1 MKMAGEDDNLAALI
15 QKIKEDEIEKKVYTK
30 IRTDL
35 LHLKFAG
42 AVGLLIVFLL
52 AAFREPILSYVVSS
66 YGDALKTKIVEG
78 FQPQIEQSAS
88 DLKRMEGLR
97 DAIHKQ
103 GDFLLQDIIAKQ
115 TDVARIRAE
124 LDQELNDVKEQITNL
139 EAEREK
145 IIQAESDATTAGESA
160 KGNAE
165 QIQNLIDKY
174 NSIAKVLSDKGTL
187 PEDVAK
193 PIQQTVNASPTIGEK
208 GTAYFQFAGGLTRKQ
223 AQEISAE
230 IQKLGWNIPGEER
243 TPSAVRTN
251 KVRFSAHHPSD
262 RQKADGLRDDV
273 DTALQKLHIAVSP
286 IETQESKTLK
296 PGILEISIYLP

>member
-1 MKMAGEDDNLAALI
+1 MAGEDDNLAALI
-15 QKIKEDEIEKKVYTK
+15 QRIKEDEIEQKVYTK

-42 AVGLLIVFLL
+42 AAGLLIVLL
-52 AAFREPILSYVVSS
+52 LTVFREPILTYVVSS
-66 YGDALKTKIVEG
+66 YGDALKRKIEEG
-78 FQPQIEQSAS
+78 FQPQVEQSKG
-88 DLKRMEGLR
+88 DLRRMEALR
-97 DAIHKQ
+97 DAIHEQ
-103 GDFLLQDIIAKQ
+103 GGIFLQDIIAKQ
-115 TDVARIRAE
+115 GEVARIRAD
-124 LDQELNDVKEQITNL
+124 LDHELNDVKEQITNL

-145 IIQAESDATTAGESA
+145 ITQAQSDATTAGESA

-243 TPSAVRTN
+243 TPSAVRTT
-251 KVRFSAHHPSD
+251 KVRFSARHPSD
-262 RQKADGLRDDV
+262 RQKADSLKDDV
-273 DTALQKLHIAVSP
+273 DTALQKLHIAIPP